1 MGGPGACCTH
11 AQIVYN
17 GCSPGAVQSCEIG
30 TINLESLGTH
40 ILLDLRECD
49 GTRLD
54 DLDFI
59 QTTLVESARLAQATI
74 VGHTFHKFSP
84 QGVTGVVA
92 IAESHICI
100 HTWPEY
106 NYAAV
111 DIFTCGETVDP
122 QFIAEYISENLG
134 SRDPHIR
141 QLSRGFSNTT
151 TTAPSHA

>member
-1 MGGPGACCTH
+1 
-11 AQIVYN
+11 
-17 GCSPGAVQSCEIG
+17 
-30 TINLESLGTH
+30 LESLGTH
-40 ILLDLRECD
+40 ILLDLKECD
-49 GTRLD
+49 SARLD
-54 DLDFI
+54 DLEFI

-106 NYAAV
+106 DYAAV
-111 DIFTCGETVDP
+111 DIFTCGDTVDP
-122 QFIAEYISENLG
+122 NFIANYISESLG
-134 SRDPHIR
+134 SKAPNIR
-141 QLSRGFSNTT
+141 QLSRGFSTT

>member
-1 MGGPGACCTH
+1 M
-11 AQIVYN
+11 YN

-141 QLSRGFSNTT
+141 QSVSYTHLRAHET
-151 TTAPSHA
+151 

>member
-1 MGGPGACCTH
+1 M
-11 AQIVYN
+11 
-17 GCSPGAVQSCEIG
+17 
-30 TINLESLGTH
+30 ESLGTH
-40 ILLDLRECD
+40 ILLDLKECD
-49 GTRLD
+49 SARLD
-54 DLDFI
+54 DLEFI

-106 NYAAV
+106 DYAAV
-111 DIFTCGETVDP
+111 DIFTCGDTVDP
-122 QFIAEYISENLG
+122 NFIANYISESLG
-134 SRDPHIR
+134 SKAPNIR
-141 QLSRGFSNTT
+141 QLSRGFSTT

>member
-1 MGGPGACCTH
+1 MDFRPICNNTTK
-11 AQIVYN
+11 
-17 GCSPGAVQSCEIG
+17 IG

-40 ILLDLRECD
+40 LLLDLRECD
-49 GTRLD
+49 SARLD
-54 DLDFI
+54 DLEFI
-59 QTTLVESARLAQATI
+59 ETTLVESARLAQATI

-122 QFIAEYISENLG
+122 RFIATYISERLG
-134 SRDPHIR
+134 SANPDIR
-141 QLSRGFSNTT
+141 QLSRGFSTP
-151 TTAPSHA
+151 TTAPSRA

>member
-1 MGGPGACCTH
+1 MNNAT
-11 AQIVYN
+11 A
-17 GCSPGAVQSCEIG
+17 IG

-40 ILLDLRECD
+40 LLLDLRECD
-49 GTRLD
+49 STRLD
-54 DLDFI
+54 DLEFI
-59 QTTLVESARLAQATI
+59 QTTLVESARLANATI

-122 QFIAEYISENLG
+122 QFIATYITERLG
-134 SRDPHIR
+134 SNNPDIR
-141 QLSRGFSNTT
+141 QLSRGFSTQS
-151 TTAPSHA
+151 TAPSHT

>member
-1 MGGPGACCTH
+1 M
-11 AQIVYN
+11 YN
-17 GCSPGAVQSCEIG
+17 SYSHDAIETYKIG

-49 GTRLD
+49 DKRLD
-54 DLDFI
+54 DLEFI

-111 DIFTCGETVDP
+111 DIFTCGDTVDP
-122 QFIAEYISENLG
+122 QFIAKYISESLG
-134 SRDPHIR
+134 SRNPQVR
-141 QLSRGFSNTT
+141 QLNRGFSTT
-151 TTAPSHA
+151 PTAPSHA